1 MPVFYS
7 PLPDM
12 QASLG
17 GSVFTNNRTADG
29 DFTGEQEDTSGW
41 LAGISC
47 CGWGSHLESRRDALR
62 RDHVTF
68 SEGFILFAR
77 QRASSEIFHDA
88 LLLTIFVVVSQS
100 TGMSHYTE
108 LIEMRN
114 YYSRVSKNDSNF
126 GRSVRDSHQKTMA
139 R

>member
-29 DFTGEQEDTSGW
+29 DFTTEQEDTSGW

-47 CGWGSHLESRRDALR
+47 CM
-62 RDHVTF
+62 
-68 SEGFILFAR
+68 EGGGGGGGGVI
-77 QRASSEIFHDA
+77 
-88 LLLTIFVVVSQS
+88 
-100 TGMSHYTE
+100 
-108 LIEMRN
+108 
-114 YYSRVSKNDSNF
+114 
-126 GRSVRDSHQKTMA
+126 
-139 R
+139 